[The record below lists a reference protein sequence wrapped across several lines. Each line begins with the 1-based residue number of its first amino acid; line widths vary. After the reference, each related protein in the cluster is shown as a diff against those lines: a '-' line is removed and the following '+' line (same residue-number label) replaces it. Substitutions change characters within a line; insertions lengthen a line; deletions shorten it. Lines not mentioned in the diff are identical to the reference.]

1 MKTYEFI
8 LRCIG
13 CYVSACA
20 YMDRVIDAFDIE
32 LTEDDV
38 QEVFTH
44 NQTLHSIGNELISR
58 CFDKIVEKA
67 QEAHPEYADELPD
80 LFDYYCD
87 DYASS
92 LCFNKEQVS
101 TWDGLEKEIENRDNG
116 NDLLHRSNHSRS
128 KRISDL

>member
-1 MKTYEFI
+1 MNNTQEFV

-13 CYVSACA
+13 CYKGACA

-32 LTEDDV
+32 LTEEDILDI
-38 QEVFTH
+38 FRTADYSH
-44 NQTLHSIGNELISR
+44 RTIGNALISR
-58 CFDKIVEKA
+58 CFDKIVAKA

-101 TWDGLEKEIENRDNG
+101 TWDSLEEEIEAWKANRKDKSY
-116 NDLLHRSNHSRS
+116 DR
-128 KRISDL
+128 